1 MRKIV
6 PFLLCFS
13 ILAVA
18 QAAVAGD
25 IRKEAADRFDRGLRL
40 FNEGD
45 NPGALL
51 EFKSAY
57 QLSGEPSILVNV
69 GLVYAEMGRPVDA
82 VEALDKA
89 LARPAGIPEAQVER
103 ARRVRDEQ
111 SARIGRLL
119 ITTNVPAQIEIDN
132 LVVGRTP
139 MPAPIPVAS
148 GLRLLAVVAPGQVP
162 VHQEVGIVSGQ
173 QTDVAVQLLPL
184 QGALAHL
191 MVRASLPGADVVVDG
206 KLVGRTPMPT
216 SLALPPGRH
225 EVTLRRP
232 GYRATPVDIT
242 LADGSTG
249 EIAIE
254 AAENP
259 AEAAMVGGHIEL
271 DINQADANIS
281 IDGVPRFRG
290 DLTLPA
296 GPHRLTVARAGFL
309 PVERELIVDQGHSK
323 TVRVELQPTEETRA
337 TYTHRVSAQRRNA
350 WITIASGAVVAGV
363 GTYMIV
369 HAQSKQRSADD
380 AQAELQK
387 SLSPPTGECYH
398 VPGSTAFTQ
407 AQVDYCQAKSDKA
420 NSLGNN
426 TKVWKWAGWATAG
439 VGGAAIVTGVILRI
453 VADDMKKVTVASGTQ
468 LQPFAWTQPQG
479 GGFGILG
486 RF

>member
-1 MRKIV
+1 MRKIAA
-6 PFLLCFS
+6 FLLCFS

-25 IRKEAADRFDRGLRL
+25 VRKEAADRFDHGLHL

-51 EFKSAY
+51 EFKRAY
-57 QLSGEPSILVNV
+57 ELSGESSILVNV
-69 GLVYAEMGRPVDA
+69 GLVYVEMGRPVDA

-89 LARPAGIPEAQVER
+89 LSQPAGIPEAQLER

-111 SARIGRLL
+111 TTRIGRLL
-119 ITTNVPAQIEIDN
+119 VTTNVPAQVEIDN

-162 VHQEVGIVSGQ
+162 VHQEVGIVGGQ
-173 QTDVAVQLLPL
+173 QTDLAVQLLPL

-191 MVRASLPGADVVVDG
+191 MVRATLPGADVLVDG
-206 KLVGRTPMPT
+206 KLVGHTPMPA
-216 SLALPPGRH
+216 SLSLPPGRH

-249 EIAIE
+249 EIAID

-271 DINQADANIS
+271 DINQADANVS

-296 GPHRLTVARAGFL
+296 GPHRLNVAREGFQ
-309 PVERELIVDQGHSK
+309 PFERELPVDQGHSK
-323 TVRVELQPTEETRA
+323 TVRVELQPTEETRTA
-337 TYTHRVSAQRRNA
+337 YTHRVSAQRRNA
-350 WITIASGAVVAGV
+350 WITIAAGAVVAGV
-363 GTYMIV
+363 GAYLIV
-369 HAQSKQRSADD
+369 QARSDQRSADD
-380 AQAELQK
+380 ALTQLQNERT
-387 SLSPPTGECYH
+387 SGPCRYVPPGGEALPKG
-398 VPGSTAFTQ
+398 VPEA
-407 AQVDYCQAKSDKA
+407 CQARFSDA
-420 NSLGNN
+420 NNLSDRA
-426 TKVWKWAGWATAG
+426 KVMKWAGWATAG
-439 VGGAAIVTGVILRI
+439 VGGATIVTGVILRL

-468 LQPFAWTQPQG
+468 LLPFAWTQPQG
-479 GGFGILG
+479 GGFGLFG

>member
-1 MRKIV
+1 MRNTA

-25 IRKEAADRFDRGLRL
+25 VRKEAADMFDHGLRL

-51 EFKSAY
+51 EFKRAY
-57 QLSGEPSILVNV
+57 ELSGERSILVNV
-69 GLVYAEMGRPVDA
+69 GLVYVEMGRPVDA

-89 LARPAGIPEAQVER
+89 LSQPAGIPDAQLER

-111 SARIGRLL
+111 TARIGRLL
-119 ITTNVPAQIEIDN
+119 VTTNVPAQVEIDN

-162 VHQEVGIVSGQ
+162 VHQEVGIVGGQ
-173 QTDVAVQLLPL
+173 QTDLAIQLLPL

-191 MVRASLPGADVVVDG
+191 MVRATLPGADVLVDG
-206 KLVGRTPMPT
+206 KLVGHTPMPA
-216 SLALPPGRH
+216 SVSLPPGHH
-225 EVTLRRP
+225 EVNLRRP

-249 EIAIE
+249 EIAID

-271 DINQADANIS
+271 DINQADANVS

-296 GPHRLTVARAGFL
+296 GPHRLNVAREGFL
-309 PVERELIVDQGHSK
+309 PIERELTVDQGHSK
-323 TVRVELQPTEETRA
+323 TVRVELQPTEETRTA
-337 TYTHRVSAQRRNA
+337 YTHRVSAQRRNA
-350 WITIASGAVVAGV
+350 WITIAAGAVVAGV
-363 GTYMIV
+363 GTYLIV
-369 HAQSKQRSADD
+369 QARSDQRSADD

-387 SLSPPTGECYH
+387 SLSPLSGECYH

-407 AQVDYCQAKSDKA
+407 QKIDYCQAKSDHA
-420 NSLGNN
+420 NSLNDHA
-426 TKVWKWAGWATAG
+426 KVMKWAGWATAG
-439 VGGAAIVTGVILRI
+439 VGGAVIVTGVILRL

-468 LQPFAWTQPQG
+468 LLPFAWTQPQG
-479 GGFGILG
+479 GGFGVFG